1 MFQGKHEVI
10 IHFLPSLLSAV
21 CLPDDPEGNAK
32 LMLSIL
38 DCLPR
43 ANRATLVFL
52 LDHLSLVVSASER
65 NKMTAQALAT
75 VMGPV
80 LMLHSIAPNPNEE
93 LDHTQ
98 PIAVLKYLLQIWPH
112 PPTGHG
118 PNSGHAIGGIGNSQ
132 TLPPKQ
138 LHGNT
143 ATGSLSGN
151 VRYHVYITGCIR
163 VQSKSSVSLS
173 LPFSCILSCSLI

>member
-1 MFQGKHEVI
+1 
-10 IHFLPSLLSAV
+10 
-21 CLPDDPEGNAK
+21 
-32 LMLSIL
+32 MLSIL

-52 LDHLSLVVSASER
+52 LDHLSLVVSAAER
-65 NKMTAQALAT
+65 NKMSAQALAT

-112 PPTGHG
+112 PPQQLGHG
-118 PNSGHAIGGIGNSQ
+118 GHQIGGIGSSQ
-132 TLPPKQ
+132 TLPPKP
-138 LHGNT
+138 LHSST
-143 ATGSLSGN
+143 TTGSLSGN
-151 VRYHVYITGCIR
+151 VRCIR
-163 VQSKSSVSLS
+163 KMTGR
-173 LPFSCILSCSLI
+173 

>member
-1 MFQGKHEVI
+1 
-10 IHFLPSLLSAV
+10 
-21 CLPDDPEGNAK
+21 
-32 LMLSIL
+32 MLSIL

-65 NKMTAQALAT
+65 NKMSAQALAT

-112 PPTGHG
+112 PPQTTAHGH
-118 PNSGHAIGGIGNSQ
+118 PMGGIGSSQ
-132 TLPPKQ
+132 TLPPKPM
-138 LHGNT
+138 HGN
-143 ATGSLSGN
+143 ATGALSGN
-151 VRYHVYITGCIR
+151 VRYLLA
-163 VQSKSSVSLS
+163 S
-173 LPFSCILSCSLI
+173 

>member
-1 MFQGKHEVI
+1 
-10 IHFLPSLLSAV
+10 
-21 CLPDDPEGNAK
+21 
-32 LMLSIL
+32 MLSIL

-80 LMLHSIAPNPNEE
+80 LMLHSIAPNPGEE

-112 PPTGHG
+112 PP
-118 PNSGHAIGGIGNSQ
+118 
-132 TLPPKQ
+132 
-138 LHGNT
+138 
-143 ATGSLSGN
+143 
-151 VRYHVYITGCIR
+151 
-163 VQSKSSVSLS
+163 QS
-173 LPFSCILSCSLI
+173 